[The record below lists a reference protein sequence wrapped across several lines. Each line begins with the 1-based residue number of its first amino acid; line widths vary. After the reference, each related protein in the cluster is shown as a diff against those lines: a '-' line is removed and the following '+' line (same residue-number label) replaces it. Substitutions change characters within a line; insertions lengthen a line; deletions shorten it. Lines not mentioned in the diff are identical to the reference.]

1 MHMGICQGSQPGG
14 APAEQV
20 ARWLYA
26 RRAELEVAY
35 LAALRAALFANRPEI
50 RPGLLGH
57 VARDELDFLL
67 QYLDSPAPARA
78 AEHGRRLCLRGLGDE
93 SLLRLGAATRTFCLG
108 LPSGLQPGA
117 LALAESYHC
126 EVMRGFVAAQ
136 RAQILEEQERIRT
149 ALQRTLSRNAMQM
162 SAAATIARVATS
174 SLDLGLLLQTATE
187 QLIEHFEF
195 AYVAIFLADAA
206 GRSAELH
213 ASSGLASQP
222 QRRRGHRFKVGG
234 ESLVGR
240 CIAGGQPVVALDVG
254 ERAGQGLPLN
264 AAIHSEMAVP
274 LLSRERAIGAI
285 AIESQRAATFTDQD
299 VAVMQIVADQLAN
312 AIQSARLY
320 DQVRQELRQRARA
333 AGELRDAKEAA
344 EAANRA
350 KSTFL
355 ATMSH
360 ELRTP
365 LTAIIGYCELL
376 QQETKLQGLPS
387 LTADLNKIR
396 AAGDHL
402 LALINDVLDL
412 SKIEAGKMNL
422 YLETFSVDLVVYNVV
437 NTIRPLVEKHGN
449 ALVVDLHED
458 PGVMHADMTRVRQTL
473 YNLLSNAAKFTEAGQ
488 IRLSVRREL
497 LGGADWLRFEISDT
511 GIGIA
516 PEQLRQ
522 LFKEFTQAD
531 PSTTRRHGGTGLG
544 LALSRHFCQ
553 SMGGDILVAS
563 TPGIGSTFTVRLPAN
578 VALAAAGNG
587 VLEVERGVAA

>member
-1 MHMGICQGSQPGG
+1 MGIRDGAQPGG
-14 APAEQV
+14 VPAERV

-26 RRAELEVAY
+26 RRAEFEAAY
-35 LAALRAALFANRPEI
+35 LDGLRAALFANRPEI
-50 RPGLLGH
+50 RPGLLGQ
-57 VARDELDFLL
+57 VARDELDFFL
-67 QYLDSPAPARA
+67 QYLDCPVPARA
-78 AEHGRRLCLRGLGDE
+78 AEHGRWLCLRGLGDE
-93 SLLRLGAATRTFCLG
+93 SVLRLGQATRLLCQSL
-108 LPSGLQPGA
+108 PGA
-117 LALAESYHC
+117 LRPDALELAEAYYG
-126 EVMRGFVAAQ
+126 EVTRGFIAAQ
-136 RAQILEEQERIRT
+136 RVQILEEQERIRA
-149 ALQRTLSRNAMQM
+149 ALQRMLSRNALQM
-162 SAAATIARVATS
+162 SAAAKIARVATS
-174 SLDLGLLLQTATE
+174 SLDLGVLLQAATG
-187 QLIEHFEF
+187 QLTEHFEF
-195 AYVAIFLADAA
+195 PYVAIFLADAA
-206 GRSAELH
+206 GRWAELH
-213 ASSGLASQP
+213 ASSGLPSQAM
-222 QRRRGHRFKVGG
+222 RRRGHRFKVGG
-234 ESLVGR
+234 DSLVGR
-240 CIAGGQPVVALDVG
+240 CISAGQPAIALDVG
-254 ERAGQGLPLN
+254 EPAGQAQPPR
-264 AAIHSEMAVP
+264 AEMYSEMAVP
-274 LLSRERAIGAI
+274 LLSRERVIGAI
-285 AIESQRAATFTDQD
+285 AIQSRRAAAFTDQD
-299 VAVMQIVADQLAN
+299 VAVMQLVADQLAN

-320 DQVRQELRQRARA
+320 DQVRQELRQRERA

-376 QQETKLQGLPS
+376 LQETKLLGLPN

-412 SKIEAGKMNL
+412 SKIEAGKMHL
-422 YLETFSVDLVVYNVV
+422 YLESFSVDLVVYNVV

-458 PGVMHADMTRVRQTL
+458 PGVMYADMTRVRQTL
-473 YNLLSNAAKFTEAGQ
+473 YNLLSNAAKFTEGGQ

-497 LGGADWLRFEISDT
+497 AGGADWLRFEISDT